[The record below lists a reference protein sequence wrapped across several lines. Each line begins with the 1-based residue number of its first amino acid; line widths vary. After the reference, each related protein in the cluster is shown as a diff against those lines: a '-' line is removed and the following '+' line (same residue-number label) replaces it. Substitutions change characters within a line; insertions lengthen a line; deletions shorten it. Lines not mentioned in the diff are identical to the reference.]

1 MKLSVITTLY
11 CSQPYLEEF
20 YSRLKHTVEKL
31 EVDREFIFVN
41 DGSPDHSREQVLLF
55 QQKDPDIVLI
65 DLSRNFGHH
74 QAIYTGLEYATG
86 DLIFLIDCDLEEA
99 PELLLPFWSEL
110 TSDGSLDVVYGV
122 QSKRKGDFFER
133 NLGNIFYRLI
143 NSMTKVNYPADTL
156 TARLMKRSYVA
167 AILSFKERTFDIW
180 ALFVLAGFNQKG
192 IPAMK
197 ASKGSSTYSLQR
209 KLAIS
214 IDIITSFSQ
223 RPLYL
228 IFFLG
233 LIWLLISLANI
244 SIILVKKW
252 FFDIPVEG
260 WSSIMASI
268 WLIGGITTF
277 MIGTVAIYLSKLF
290 IEAKQRPVS
299 IIRQV
304 YKNKHESV

>member
-167 AILSFKERTFDIW
+167 AVLSFKERTFDIW